1 MLLKIIMDMMLP
13 MPYVTLVSNFIIQII
28 STPLFI
34 VLTPASQIM
43 LSHSKEFSR
52 VILNDDLVTLLL
64 TETVITRDM
73 QETIKKRRYSL
84 DGLPFRT
91 ICRTVANEQEKLK
104 LLADALKRHV
114 ETFPLGTKLLEDY
127 CKSLIDYNN

>member
-1 MLLKIIMDMMLP
+1 M
-13 MPYVTLVSNFIIQII
+13 
-28 STPLFI
+28 
-34 VLTPASQIM
+34 
-43 LSHSKEFSR
+43 
-52 VILNDDLVTLLL
+52 ILNDDLVTLLL

-73 QETIKKRRYSL
+73 QETIKRRRYSL

-114 ETFPLGTKLLEDY
+114 KTSPLGTKLLEDY
-127 CKSLIDYNN
+127 CKSLIDIYNN